1 MKPPLRREAV
11 ARMASAVR
19 LASAALLAGAVLLAS
34 AAAFAQDESA
44 EESERTTI
52 TFRALDGMET
62 VGAKGQERTVLRG
75 EVEIVVK
82 GTTIRADRCELFGE
96 DHDIVLCQGAVQV
109 IEEDGNIEIGS
120 EHLLFDNE
128 RSVLRIQ
135 GSALLIDRDNEVVVK
150 GGFMEY
156 DQDTGEATV
165 QIGVRI
171 LKPDLVSRSE
181 FARYRRDENTVDL
194 SGLPVVTYQG
204 DEYKA
209 LRIFIDLDEESVRME
224 GEIRGTI
231 TPS

>member
-1 MKPPLRREAV
+1 MRRPRRPA
-11 ARMASAVR
+11 AVR

-34 AAAFAQDESA
+34 APAFAQDESA
-44 EESERTTI
+44 GEPEKTTI
-52 TFRALDGMET
+52 TIKARDRMES
-62 VGAKGQERTVLRG
+62 VGARGQERTVLTG
-75 EVEIVVK
+75 AVEIVVND
-82 GTTIRADRCELFGE
+82 TIIRAERIELFGK
-96 DHDIVLCQGAVQV
+96 DYGIILCQGAVRV
-109 IEEDGNIEIGS
+109 IEEDENIEIGS
-120 EHLLFDNE
+120 EHLLFDRE

-156 DQDTGEATV
+156 HQDSGEATV

-204 DEYKA
+204 DEYRA
-209 LRIFIDLDEESVRME
+209 MRIFIDLDRETVRME
-224 GEIRGTI
+224 GEIQGTI
-231 TPS
+231 TAS

>member
-11 ARMASAVR
+11 VR

-34 AAAFAQDESA
+34 VAAFAQDESA

-52 TFRALDGMET
+52 TFRALDRMET
-62 VGAKGQERTVLRG
+62 VGAKGRERTVLTG

-82 GTTIRADRCELFGE
+82 GTIIRADRCELFGE

-156 DQDTGEATV
+156 HQDSGEATV

-204 DEYKA
+204 DEYRA
-209 LRIFIDLDEESVRME
+209 MRIFIDLDEESVRME
-224 GEIRGTI
+224 GEIQGTI
-231 TPS
+231 TVS

>member
-1 MKPPLRREAV
+1 MRRPRRPA
-11 ARMASAVR
+11 AVR

-34 AAAFAQDESA
+34 APAFAQDESA
-44 EESERTTI
+44 GEPEKTTI
-52 TFRALDGMET
+52 TIKARDRMES
-62 VGAKGQERTVLRG
+62 VGARGQERTVLTG
-75 EVEIVVK
+75 GVEIVVDD
-82 GTTIRADRCELFGE
+82 TIIRAERIELFGK
-96 DHDIVLCQGAVQV
+96 DYGIILCQGAVRV
-109 IEEDGNIEIGS
+109 IEDDENIEIGS
-120 EHLLFDNE
+120 EHLLFDRE

-156 DQDTGEATV
+156 HQDSGEATV

-204 DEYKA
+204 DEYRA
-209 LRIFIDLDEESVRME
+209 MRIFIDLDRETVRME
-224 GEIRGTI
+224 GEIQGTI
-231 TPS
+231 TAS

>member
-1 MKPPLRREAV
+1 MRPLLRRDA
-11 ARMASAVR
+11 AGRM
-19 LASAALLAGAVLLAS
+19 ASAALLAGAILFAGAFLLAS
-34 AAAFAQDESA
+34 AAAFAQEESA
-44 EESERTTI
+44 EEPEKTTI
-52 TFRALDGMET
+52 TIKAFDSME
-62 VGAKGQERTVLRG
+62 VFGAKGQERTVIAG
-75 EVEIVVK
+75 AVEIVLDD
-82 GTTIRADRCELFGE
+82 TTIRAERIELFGK
-96 DHDIVLCQGAVQV
+96 DYGLILCQGAVRV
-109 IEEDGNIEIGS
+109 IEADENIEIGS
-120 EHLLFDNE
+120 EHLLFDRE

-156 DQDTGEATV
+156 HQDSGEATV

-204 DEYKA
+204 DEYRA
-209 LRIFIDLDEESVRME
+209 MRVFIDLDRETVRME

-231 TPS
+231 TES

>member
-1 MKPPLRREAV
+1 MRRPRRAVVTVLEA
-11 ARMASAVR
+11 ATR
-19 LASAALLAGAVLLAS
+19 LACAVLLAS
-34 AAAFAQDESA
+34 APAIAAQDESA
-44 EESERTTI
+44 EEPEKTTI
-52 TFRALDGMET
+52 TIRALDGMET

-75 EVEIVVK
+75 AVQIVVD
-82 GTTIRADRCELFGE
+82 GTIIRADRVELFGE

-109 IEEDGNIEIGS
+109 IEEDENIEIGS
-120 EHLLFDNE
+120 EHLLFDRE

-156 DQDTGEATV
+156 HQDTGEATV

-194 SGLPVVTYQG
+194 SGMPVVTYQG
-204 DEYKA
+204 DEYRA
-209 LRIFIDLDEESVRME
+209 MRIFIDLDRETVRME
-224 GEIRGTI
+224 GEIQGTI
-231 TPS
+231 TVS